1 VSPYFRIGLVF
12 AATLLAGCGQ
22 DTART
27 LGLTRDAPDEFQV
40 TTRAPL
46 SMPPSLGQLPL
57 PPYWHML
64 RTGTVSIVPMYPLP
78 TIPKLDWMQNHEH
91 LRK

>member
-12 AATLLAGCGQ
+12 AAMLLAGCGQ
-22 DTART
+22 VTART

-46 SMPPSLGQLPL
+46 SMPSSRSASCRRPTGTCCGLGQ
-57 PPYWHML
+57 
-64 RTGTVSIVPMYPLP
+64 
-78 TIPKLDWMQNHEH
+78 
-91 LRK
+91 